1 MYNHTPSTH
10 PINHRHNG
18 FAHPLPLRNELKVK
32 VQKETHIL
40 VVDDEE
46 PLRNLLRISLQKAGY
61 SVYTAGNGK
70 EAMEIF
76 TQIPVDLVLLD
87 ILMPDMDGYTLCAE
101 LRKRSDVPIIM
112 LSALNRPDDVVY
124 GFSLGADDYIAKPF
138 QFREVEV
145 RIQAILRRIAWL
157 KESPD
162 FHVISFHEILL
173 DSEAHEVRVRGD
185 LVHLTPIEFQLLRYL
200 MKMPDRPISK
210 NELFQS
216 VWGYDL
222 VGDTNLVEVAIRRL
236 REKIEEN
243 PSEPMYL
250 LTVRGTGY
258 KFNTQGALQRN
269 TMRTKKLVFS

>member
-1 MYNHTPSTH
+1 MHNHTLLTH
-10 PINHRHNG
+10 YVSHRNHGVAYPMPPR
-18 FAHPLPLRNELKVK
+18 ADQKTKSP
-32 VQKETHIL
+32 KETHIL

-61 SVYTAGNGK
+61 TIYTAGNGK
-70 EAMEIF
+70 EAMELFRQAPI
-76 TQIPVDLVLLD
+76 DLVLLD

-124 GFSLGADDYIAKPF
+124 GFSLGADDYISKPF

-145 RIQAILRRIAWL
+145 RIQAILRRISWL
-157 KESPD
+157 KDKPD
-162 FHVISFHEILL
+162 FNIISFREIML
-173 DSEAHEVRVRGD
+173 DNDAHEVRVRGE
-185 LVHLTPIEFQLLRYL
+185 LVHLTPIEFQLLHYL
-200 MKMPDRPISK
+200 MKMPDKPISK

-243 PSEPMYL
+243 PSEPAYL

-258 KFNTQGALQRN
+258 KFSSQGAQHSASLAER
-269 TMRTKKLVFS
+269 KLVLS

>member
-1 MYNHTPSTH
+1 M
-10 PINHRHNG
+10 
-18 FAHPLPLRNELKVK
+18 LPRAEQKTK
-32 VQKETHIL
+32 APKETHIL
-40 VVDDEE
+40 IVDDEE
-46 PLRNLLRISLQKAGY
+46 ALRNLLRISLQKAGY
-61 SVYTAGNGK
+61 TVSTAGNGK
-70 EAMEIF
+70 EAMDLF
-76 TQIPVDLVLLD
+76 RQATVDLVLLD

-124 GFSLGADDYIAKPF
+124 GFSLGADDYISKPF

-157 KESPD
+157 RERPD
-162 FHVISFHEILL
+162 FNIIAANDIVL
-173 DSEAHEVRVRGD
+173 DSETHEVRVRGE

-200 MKMPDRPISK
+200 MKMPDRPVSK

-243 PSEPMYL
+243 PSEPRYL

-258 KFNTQGALQRN
+258 KFNTQGFRQKGSSKEREP
-269 TMRTKKLVFS
+269 VFS

>member
-1 MYNHTPSTH
+1 MHNQTLFSQY
-10 PINHRHNG
+10 IAHRNNG
-18 FAHPLPLRNELKVK
+18 VAHPMPPGADYKAK
-32 VQKETHIL
+32 SPKETHLLI
-40 VVDDEE
+40 VDDEE

-61 SVYTAGNGK
+61 TVYTASNGK
-70 EAMEIF
+70 EAMELFDQAPI
-76 TQIPVDLVLLD
+76 DLVLLD

-124 GFSLGADDYIAKPF
+124 GFSLGADDYISKPF

-145 RIQAILRRIAWL
+145 RIQAILRRVAWL
-157 KESPD
+157 KAQPD
-162 FHVISFHEILL
+162 FNILAFNDILL
-173 DSEAHEVRVRGD
+173 DNEAHEVRVRGE

-200 MKMPDRPISK
+200 MKMPDKPVSK

-236 REKIEEN
+236 REKIEDD
-243 PSEPMYL
+243 PSAPLYL

-258 KFNTQGALQRN
+258 KFSTQGKQHTSHKKDR
-269 TMRTKKLVFS
+269 KLVLS

>member
-1 MYNHTPSTH
+1 MHNHTHSTH
-10 PINHRHNG
+10 TIQHRTNG
-18 FAHPLPLRNELKVK
+18 MTYPLPPRAEPKDK
-32 VQKETHIL
+32 SPGETHVL

-61 SVYTAGNGK
+61 RVSTAGNGS
-70 EAMEIF
+70 EAMEIYDKS
-76 TQIPVDLVLLD
+76 PVDLVLLD
-87 ILMPDMDGYTLCAE
+87 ILMPDMDGYALCAE
-101 LRKRSDVPIIM
+101 LRRRSDVPIIM

-124 GFSLGADDYIAKPF
+124 GFSLGADDYISKPF

-145 RIQAILRRIAWL
+145 RIQAILRRVAWL
-157 KESPD
+157 RERPD
-162 FHVISFHEILL
+162 FNVLTCNDIVL
-173 DSEAHEVRVRGD
+173 DSDAHEVRIRGE

-200 MKMPDRPISK
+200 MKMPDKPVSK

-236 REKIEEN
+236 REKIEDN
-243 PSEPMYL
+243 PSEPQYL

-258 KFNTQGALQRN
+258 KFNTQGAQR
-269 TMRTKKLVFS
+269 THAKKDRRLVLS

>member
-1 MYNHTPSTH
+1 MHNHTLSSHYVTH
-10 PINHRHNG
+10 RNNG
-18 FAHPLPLRNELKVK
+18 IVHPMPARSDQKIK
-32 VQKETHIL
+32 SPKETHVL

-70 EAMEIF
+70 EAMEVFKQVPI
-76 TQIPVDLVLLD
+76 DLVLLD
-87 ILMPDMDGYTLCAE
+87 ILMPDMDGYGLCSE
-101 LRKRSDVPIIM
+101 LRQRSDVPIIM

-145 RIQAILRRIAWL
+145 RIQAILRRVAWL
-157 KESPD
+157 KERPD
-162 FHVISFHEILL
+162 FNIIAYNDIVL
-173 DSEAHEVRVRGD
+173 DNEAHEVRVRGE

-200 MKMPDRPISK
+200 MKMPDKPVSK

-236 REKIEEN
+236 REKIEEK
-243 PSEPMYL
+243 PSDPTYL

-258 KFNTQGALQRN
+258 KFNTQGTQRHAPQKD
-269 TMRTKKLVFS
+269 RKLVLS

>member
-1 MYNHTPSTH
+1 MHNHTLSSPYITH
-10 PINHRHNG
+10 RNHG
-18 FAHPLPLRNELKVK
+18 MVHPMPARSDQKIK
-32 VQKETHIL
+32 SPKETHVL

-70 EAMEIF
+70 EAMEVFKQMPI
-76 TQIPVDLVLLD
+76 DLVLLD
-87 ILMPDMDGYTLCAE
+87 ILMPDMDGYGLCSE
-101 LRKRSDVPIIM
+101 LRQRSDVPIIM

-145 RIQAILRRIAWL
+145 RIQAILRRVAWL
-157 KESPD
+157 KERPD
-162 FHVISFHEILL
+162 FNILAYNEIVL
-173 DSEAHEVRVRGD
+173 DSEAHEVRVRGE

-200 MKMPDRPISK
+200 MKMPDKPVSK

-243 PSEPMYL
+243 PSEPAYL

-258 KFNTQGALQRN
+258 KFNTQGTQRHPPQKE
-269 TMRTKKLVFS
+269 RKLVLS

>member
-1 MYNHTPSTH
+1 MHNQSLSTQR
-10 PINHRHNG
+10 ISHRNNG
-18 FAHPLPLRNELKVK
+18 VANPMPPRADQKSKLP
-32 VQKETHIL
+32 KETHIL

-61 SVYTAGNGK
+61 IVYTACNGV
-70 EAMEIF
+70 EAMDLF
-76 TQIPVDLVLLD
+76 RQAPVDLVLLD
-87 ILMPDMDGYTLCAE
+87 ILMPDMDGYMLCSE

-112 LSALNRPDDVVY
+112 LSALSRPDDLVY
-124 GFSLGADDYIAKPF
+124 GFTLGADDYISKPF

-145 RIQAILRRIAWL
+145 RIQAILRRVAWL
-157 KESPD
+157 KEKPD
-162 FHVISFHEILL
+162 FHILSCDDIVL
-173 DSEAHEVRVRGD
+173 DGEAHEVRVRGE

-200 MKMPDRPISK
+200 MRMPDKPVSK

-236 REKIEEN
+236 REKVEEN
-243 PSEPMYL
+243 PSSPTYL

-258 KFNTQGALQRN
+258 KFNTQGAQYGTPKKVR
-269 TMRTKKLVFS
+269 KLVLS

>member
-1 MYNHTPSTH
+1 MHNQSLSTQRISHRNHGVANPM
-10 PINHRHNG
+10 
-18 FAHPLPLRNELKVK
+18 PLRADQKSKLP
-32 VQKETHIL
+32 KETHIL

-61 SVYTAGNGK
+61 TVYTACNGV
-70 EAMEIF
+70 EAMDLF
-76 TQIPVDLVLLD
+76 RQAPVDLVLLD
-87 ILMPDMDGYTLCAE
+87 ILMPDMDGYMLCTE

-112 LSALNRPDDVVY
+112 LSALSRPDDLVY
-124 GFSLGADDYIAKPF
+124 GFTLGADDYISKPF

-145 RIQAILRRIAWL
+145 RIQAILRRVAWL
-157 KESPD
+157 KERPD
-162 FHVISFHEILL
+162 FHILSCDDIVL
-173 DSEAHEVRVRGD
+173 DGEAHEVRVRGE

-200 MKMPDRPISK
+200 MRMPDKPVSK

-236 REKIEEN
+236 REKVEED
-243 PSEPMYL
+243 PSSPTYL

-258 KFNTQGALQRN
+258 KFNTQGAQYG
-269 TMRTKKLVFS
+269 TPKKVRKLALS

>member
-1 MYNHTPSTH
+1 MHNHIPFNQQIH
-10 PINHRHNG
+10 HRNSG
-18 FAHPLPLRNELKVK
+18 LAYPMLQRTETKLKA
-32 VQKETHIL
+32 QKETRIL

-46 PLRNLLRISLQKAGY
+46 PLRNLLRISLQKSGY
-61 SVYTAGNGK
+61 TVYTAGNGK
-70 EAMEIF
+70 EAMEMF
-76 TQIPVDLVLLD
+76 KQAPVDLVLLD

-124 GFSLGADDYIAKPF
+124 GFSLGADDYISKPF

-145 RIQAILRRIAWL
+145 RIQAILRRISWL
-157 KESPD
+157 QERPD
-162 FHVISFHEILL
+162 FNIMAYADIVL
-173 DSEAHEVRVRGD
+173 DSDTHEVRVRGE

-210 NELFQS
+210 NELFQD

-243 PSEPMYL
+243 PSSPTYL

-258 KFNTQGALQRN
+258 KFNTQSAQNHDTGKER
-269 TMRTKKLVFS
+269 KLMFS

>member
-1 MYNHTPSTH
+1 MHTLTLLNQQ
-10 PINHRHNG
+10 INHRNNG
-18 FAHPLPLRNELKVK
+18 LAYPMLQRSDVKVK
-32 VQKETHIL
+32 TQNEIHIL

-46 PLRNLLRISLQKAGY
+46 PLRNLLRISLQKGGY
-61 SVYTAGNGK
+61 TVYTAGNGR
-70 EAMEIF
+70 EALEVFKGSPI
-76 TQIPVDLVLLD
+76 DLVLLD

-124 GFSLGADDYIAKPF
+124 GFSLGADDYISKPF

-145 RIQAILRRIAWL
+145 RIQAILRRISWL
-157 KESPD
+157 KERPD
-162 FHVISFHEILL
+162 FNIVSYNDIVL
-173 DSEAHEVRVRGD
+173 DSETHEVRVRGE

-200 MKMPDRPISK
+200 MNMPDRPISK

-243 PSEPMYL
+243 PSEPAYL

-258 KFNTQGALQRN
+258 KFNTQNVRSNGQPKER
-269 TMRTKKLVFS
+269 KIIYS

>member
-1 MYNHTPSTH
+1 MHNHTPTSH
-10 PINHRHNG
+10 WVNHRNNG
-18 FAHPLPLRNELKVK
+18 LVYPMPQRSELKVK
-32 VQKETHIL
+32 PQKETHIL

-76 TQIPVDLVLLD
+76 TQVPVDLVLLD
-87 ILMPDMDGYTLCAE
+87 ILMPDMDGYTLCSE

-124 GFSLGADDYIAKPF
+124 GFSLGADDYISKPF

-157 KESPD
+157 KERPD
-162 FHVISFHEILL
+162 FHVISFNDVVL
-173 DSEAHEVRVRGD
+173 DNEAHEVRVRGE

-258 KFNTQGALQRN
+258 KFSTQGIPQRN
-269 TMRTKKLVFS
+269 TAKEKKLVFS

>member
-1 MYNHTPSTH
+1 MHNHIPFNQQIH
-10 PINHRHNG
+10 HRNNG
-18 FAHPLPLRNELKVK
+18 LAYPMLQRTETKLKT
-32 VQKETHIL
+32 QKETRIL

-46 PLRNLLRISLQKAGY
+46 PLRNLLRISLQKSGY
-61 SVYTAGNGK
+61 TVYTAGNGK
-70 EAMEIF
+70 EAMETF
-76 TQIPVDLVLLD
+76 KQTPVDLVLLD

-124 GFSLGADDYIAKPF
+124 GFSLGADDYISKPF

-145 RIQAILRRIAWL
+145 RIQAILRRISWL
-157 KESPD
+157 QERPD
-162 FHVISFHEILL
+162 FNIMAYDDIVL
-173 DSEAHEVRVRGD
+173 DSDTHEVRVRGE

-210 NELFQS
+210 NELFQD

-243 PSEPMYL
+243 PSSPTYL

-258 KFNTQGALQRN
+258 KFNTQSPQKHDTAKER
-269 TMRTKKLVFS
+269 KLMFS

>member
-1 MYNHTPSTH
+1 MHNHTLLPHHIS
-10 PINHRHNG
+10 HRNNG
-18 FAHPLPLRNELKVK
+18 LAYPMLPRAEQKTK
-32 VQKETHIL
+32 APKETHIL
-40 VVDDEE
+40 IVDDEE
-46 PLRNLLRISLQKAGY
+46 ALRNLLRISLQKAGY
-61 SVYTAGNGK
+61 TVSTAGNGK
-70 EAMEIF
+70 EAMDLF
-76 TQIPVDLVLLD
+76 RQATVDLVLLD

-124 GFSLGADDYIAKPF
+124 GFSLGADDYISKPF

-157 KESPD
+157 RERPD
-162 FHVISFHEILL
+162 FNIIAANDIVL
-173 DSEAHEVRVRGD
+173 DSETHEVRVRGE

-200 MKMPDRPISK
+200 MKMPDRPVSK

-243 PSEPMYL
+243 PSEPRYL

-258 KFNTQGALQRN
+258 KFNTQGFRQKGSSKEREP
-269 TMRTKKLVFS
+269 VFS

>member
-1 MYNHTPSTH
+1 MHNHTLFTH
-10 PINHRHNG
+10 HITHRNHGMVYPMPARG
-18 FAHPLPLRNELKVK
+18 DQKIKSP
-32 VQKETHIL
+32 KETHVL

-61 SVYTAGNGK
+61 TVYTAGNGK
-70 EAMEIF
+70 EAMELF
-76 TQIPVDLVLLD
+76 KQSPVDLVLLD
-87 ILMPDMDGYTLCAE
+87 ILMPDMDGYALCAE
-101 LRKRSDVPIIM
+101 LRRRSDVPIIM

-145 RIQAILRRIAWL
+145 RIQAILRRVAWL
-157 KESPD
+157 KERPD
-162 FHVISFHEILL
+162 FNIISHNEIVL
-173 DSEAHEVRVRGD
+173 DSEAHEVRVRGE

-200 MKMPDRPISK
+200 MKLPDKPVSK

-243 PSEPMYL
+243 PSEPAYL

-258 KFNTQGALQRN
+258 KFNTQGAQRH
-269 TMRTKKLVFS
+269 TPKKERKLVLS

>member
-1 MYNHTPSTH
+1 MQNHTPTTYV
-10 PINHRHNG
+10 NHRNNG
-18 FAHPLPLRNELKVK
+18 LAHPLPQRSELKVK
-32 VQKETHIL
+32 LQKETHIL

-61 SVYTAGNGK
+61 TVYTAGNGK
-70 EAMEIF
+70 EAMDIF
-76 TQIPVDLVLLD
+76 SQLPVDLVLLD
-87 ILMPDMDGYTLCAE
+87 ILMPDMDGYTLCSE

-124 GFSLGADDYIAKPF
+124 GFSLGADDYISKPF

-145 RIQAILRRIAWL
+145 RIQAILRRISWL
-157 KESPD
+157 KERPD
-162 FHVISFHEILL
+162 FHVISFSEIVL
-173 DSEAHEVRVRGD
+173 DNEAHEVRVRGEM
-185 LVHLTPIEFQLLRYL
+185 VHLTPIEFQLLRYL

-243 PSEPMYL
+243 PSEPLYL

-258 KFNTQGALQRN
+258 KFSTQGIPQR
-269 TMRTKKLVFS
+269 TMSKEKKLVFS

>member
-1 MYNHTPSTH
+1 MHNYTPGQQITH
-10 PINHRHNG
+10 RNNGPAYPMLHRIDLKTK
-18 FAHPLPLRNELKVK
+18 HPR
-32 VQKETHIL
+32 ETHIL

-46 PLRNLLRISLQKAGY
+46 PLRNLLRISLQRAGY
-61 SVYTAGNGK
+61 TVYTASNGK
-70 EAMEIF
+70 EAIEAF
-76 TQIPVDLVLLD
+76 SQAPVDLVLLD

-124 GFSLGADDYIAKPF
+124 GFSLGADDYISKPF

-145 RIQAILRRIAWL
+145 RIQAILRRIAWHN
-157 KESPD
+157 ERPE
-162 FHVISFHEILL
+162 FNILAFNDVVL
-173 DSEAHEVRVRGD
+173 DSDAHEVHVRGEQ
-185 LVHLTPIEFQLLRYL
+185 VHLTPIEFQLLHYL
-200 MKMPDRPISK
+200 MKMPDRPVSK

-243 PSEPMYL
+243 PSDPAYL

-258 KFNTQGALQRN
+258 KFNTQSLHKNAN
-269 TMRTKKLVFS
+269 KEKKLVYS

>member
-1 MYNHTPSTH
+1 MHTTTLLNHQ
-10 PINHRHNG
+10 INHRNNG
-18 FAHPLPLRNELKVK
+18 LAYPMLQRSDVKVK
-32 VQKETHIL
+32 TQNEIHIL

-46 PLRNLLRISLQKAGY
+46 PLRNLLRISLQKGGY
-61 SVYTAGNGK
+61 TVYTAGNGR
-70 EAMEIF
+70 EALEVFKASPI
-76 TQIPVDLVLLD
+76 DLVLLD

-124 GFSLGADDYIAKPF
+124 GFSLGADDYISKPF

-145 RIQAILRRIAWL
+145 RIQAILRRISWL
-157 KESPD
+157 KDRPD
-162 FHVISFHEILL
+162 FNIVSYNDIVL
-173 DSEAHEVRVRGD
+173 DSETHEVRVRGE

-200 MKMPDRPISK
+200 MNMPDRPISK

-243 PSEPMYL
+243 PSEPAYL

-258 KFNTQGALQRN
+258 KFNTQTVRSNGQAKER
-269 TMRTKKLVFS
+269 KIIYS